1 MEPMKTLEND
11 GDVGAFLDSIP
22 DEQKRNDSY
31 KIMEWMSEITQKPAK
46 MWGGS
51 IIGFGNYHYKYASGR
66 EGDWFVLGLSPRK
79 QQISL
84 YLSGCEN
91 FEKHKDLLDKLG
103 KHKTGVGCLYI
114 KKLSDVNSDVLRELM
129 KRTTAFFDKD

>member
-1 MEPMKTLEND
+1 MEPMKTVEND
-11 GDVGAFLDSIP
+11 GDVRAFLDSIP

-31 KIMEWMSEITQKPAK
+31 QIMEWMAAITQKPAK

-66 EGDWFVLGLSPRK
+66 EGDWFVLGLLPRK
-79 QQISL
+79 QQISI
-84 YLSGCEN
+84 YLSGCES
-91 FEKHKDLLDKLG
+91 FDKHKDLLYKLG

-114 KKLSDVNSDVLRELM
+114 KKLTDVDAAVLQELF
-129 KRTTAFFDKD
+129 KRTVGFFD